1 MGQER
6 EMSVAAMEDTSFSS
20 FTEWLGGFLE
30 ALLQAGHLLDS
41 HRTGIIDLPGSQF
54 ILQH

>member
-1 MGQER
+1 
-6 EMSVAAMEDTSFSS
+6 MSVAAMEDTSFSS
-20 FTEWLGGFLE
+20 FTEGLGGFLE